1 LNFSTFQRFNG
12 SISREINGQKRE
24 NNGFSFFNG
33 YINLTEQNQT
43 EKKIIRRSEIEFV
56 IPQPNHW
63 SLKLRKTHE
72 SLKNIKKK
80 TVILKI
86 N

>member
-33 YINLTEQNQT
+33 YINSTEQNQT
-43 EKKIIRRSEIEFV
+43 EKKLSED
-56 IPQPNHW
+56 QKSN
-63 SLKLRKTHE
+63 L
-72 SLKNIKKK
+72 
-80 TVILKI
+80 
-86 N
+86 